1 MHARAESCD
10 VVVLGAG
17 PAGSATAIALRRR
30 DPGLRVVVL
39 DRRDH
44 TGPRVGETITPACQP
59 LFSALGVWDDVQ
71 GQGWLESFGTSAA
84 WGSGELHENE
94 FLFGPYGNGWHVE
107 RSEFDALLSRAAQ
120 DAGADVR
127 TRIPRVSVHRNA
139 AGWVA
144 RMPGYGELRARFLV
158 DATGRAAAFASKN
171 GAARTRHDDLVG
183 VFVFFDLTRSARP
196 LRRYALVEA
205 SEHGWWYVAP
215 LPASRAVAACFT
227 DAHLVRP
234 LGLRSLESWLA
245 RLRDAPH
252 ASRALRGAR
261 PLGTPTVHPA
271 WTQSLD
277 RAGGARWL
285 AVGDSASTF
294 DPLSSQ
300 GIFKALRA
308 GLCAAPA
315 IAESLEGGSGT
326 QRAFEQL
333 AAAEVAEHLEVKRA
347 YYAEE
352 RRWPSSV
359 FWNRRRATPSP
370 A

>member
-1 MHARAESCD
+1 M
-10 VVVLGAG
+10 
-17 PAGSATAIALRRR
+17 
-30 DPGLRVVVL
+30 RVVVL
-39 DRRDH
+39 DRGDQ

-59 LFSALGVWDDVQ
+59 LFSALGVWEDVQ

-84 WGSGELHENE
+84 WGSAELHENE

-107 RSEFDALLSRAAQ
+107 RSEFDAMLSRAAQ
-120 DAGADVR
+120 RAGADVR
-127 TRIPRVSVHRNA
+127 TRLRSVSVCRNGV
-139 AGWVA
+139 GWVV
-144 RMPGYGELRARFLV
+144 RVPGSGELRARFLV
-158 DATGRAAAFASKN
+158 DATGRAAAFASRN
-171 GAARTRHDDLVG
+171 GAAKVRHDDLVG
-183 VFVFFDLTRSARP
+183 VFVFFDVTRKAKP

-215 LPASRAVAACFT
+215 LPGSRAVAAYFT
-227 DAHLVRP
+227 DADLVRA
-234 LGLRSLESWLA
+234 LGVRSLDSWLVQ
-245 RLRDAPH
+245 LRAAPH
-252 ASRALRGAR
+252 VSRTLLGAR
-261 PLGTPTVHPA
+261 PVGMPTVHPA

-315 IAESLEGGSGT
+315 IAESLEGGSAT
-326 QRAFEQL
+326 RRAFEQL
-333 AAAEVAEHLEVKRA
+333 AAAELAEHLEVKAA

-359 FWNRRRATPSP
+359 FWNRRRATRT
-370 A
+370 AA